1 MVGLRNIK
9 ADHDRSLWDGESV
22 CYYVVLRTGNTCRA
36 HSGLAREIAY
46 RLRKLVP
53 LLTYMMPSWYHERR
67 HCTASAR
74 SAFVWGLCSFT
85 TLPAVLNNRSS
96 AAVDA
101 GAANKVNAKCL
112 NTG

>member
-1 MVGLRNIK
+1 MRDCYETASLYAIMWSC
-9 ADHDRSLWDGESV
+9 ALETLAERSQAS
-22 CYYVVLRTGNTCRA
+22 
-36 HSGLAREIAY
+36 LAREIAY
-46 RLRKLVP
+46 RLKELVP

-101 GAANKVNAKCL
+101 GAASKVNARCL